1 MGLFKKRGAA
11 KEPVAFTFS
20 DGPVG
25 LSFVRH
31 TLRTKQVAAVLN
43 VVAGSQAQTQGVEP
57 GMFLVEVGGHSVQG
71 VDYNGCMAILEREVK
86 NRPLVLT
93 FGADL
98 VGAVELA
105 ESDAAEEAAQRLK
118 LERRLETLSGAHK
131 AALDAL
137 REELST
143 PSTPQVQGAALDVV
157 EQDAEIKTLRDA
169 YNVSQARLAEA
180 DAEMKARASE
190 GGASTEAMAERHAEA
205 LQGMRDQV
213 DAANAEG
220 DLLRAEIAEAK
231 LALQERVQASAEAEA
246 KAAKEQAESQRKLGE
261 LGAQAK
267 NLAQDLQVKE
277 AELAA
282 ALGSGVEKYTATQ
295 AHQAAL
301 ASARAE
307 MEQQR
312 VELAA
317 LKESSAK
324 HTAAETVAHERTLKE
339 VQEAHA
345 AALIETAEAADAQL
359 KAVADEKAAAA
370 KLSHATLTASRSEIQ
385 ELKESGTTERIALV
399 EQHAVALKDAQEELA
414 AAMKAAQEAANTE
427 AAAAAAELRDTKV
440 AYGAATAAAA
450 EENAQVAETLRQ
462 ELREMSE
469 ESSSALVTAAAQ
481 HEELLAA
488 AAAENIDKENAIRE
502 LKRLLAEVE
511 TKSNALSMDLHAQQQ
526 KVETLTEDLKVKE
539 AELHAAKGTD
549 AEKDAVLV
557 AKDEALASARVEA
570 EQLRAEFGTLTETTA
585 AAATELKQ
593 RHAEALKAAQA
604 ERMVALA
611 DAAQAAQG
619 ERDAQLQQLQE
630 LQEKHRAAVEKNATL
645 AEMHANTESLLAE
658 AETNTAEL
666 LQQLQEHTDPSQP
679 AVQQAVVEAEAVA
692 PSSGVDVVALMN
704 QVTAAANTNLEEVKA
719 SHEAAAAEAVAT
731 MEQHVARAAEQEATL
746 ATMAEA
752 RAADLETTRAELA
765 ALKET
770 HAAELEVSN
779 LAVGDIAKVVLDHET
794 SLATAAAKQ
803 QEQLATMAT
812 QTEEHEAALQNL
824 RQEADAAKA
833 AHAAELEAQKAASA
847 AAATKAEEQHVAHAQ
862 QLLLQ
867 EQAHAAA
874 AAEAEAIAEQLRQHL
889 NEANNKHTH
898 SERVLAESEERVK
911 TLTEDL
917 KVKEAELH
925 AATRTDAEK
934 DAVLVAKDEALASA
948 RVEAE
953 QLRTDIADLKE
964 STAHEIVMLKQQHA
978 ASIKAAQEAL
988 ADAERLASTQA
999 TAAGAELTAAKD
1011 DAMQTRQLLAEAE
1024 AKAKSLAQDLQARVL
1039 ELQTAETDLAAAVGS
1054 DADRGAAIKAKDQAL
1069 ADARA
1074 EVERLQSEATELRA
1088 RATTAETVLTEQH
1101 TKEMKATQDDH
1112 ATTKR
1117 LLSEAE
1123 AKCQKMAK
1131 DLQGNEAK
1139 LAAAAGSDAEK
1150 VAANTTREQALTS
1163 ATAEVE
1169 KLRGSLAEAR
1179 DQYALLERN
1188 LVEADGQA
1196 QTLGQELQARVVELM
1211 GKETELKEAMGALAE
1226 QDAARAAREE
1236 ILTRSRVEVEHL
1248 RSSLANAKRLALAQ
1262 AQSTSTELST
1272 AKEEIEMLKLR
1283 LKVLEETGKEAS
1295 KSLKK
1300 ALEAKEATL
1309 ETARR
1314 TQQAAAEAAAK
1325 QQTMEINEAVEHDMS
1340 LPSRG
1345 RKFSPRLDPI
1355 ATVQRLGGASRA
1367 QTSGATERPSSPQ
1380 FSSNASSRR
1389 RMARKRQHQQH
1400 QQQKEMQEA
1409 WASNG
1414 PAQISLSRGSRVS
1427 SHSPGRLAPA
1437 VSGKRVMALNHQTKP
1452 ILARAGL
1459 LRVSRMLVPSPERPA
1474 QPPRRRSAKKHYYDA
1489 HSAPD
1494 LHLTISLDDQKAAS
1508 AIGDLTT
1515 VRMI

>member
-1 MGLFKKRGAA
+1 MGFLKGRGAA

-31 TLRTKQVAAVLN
+31 TLRTKHVAAVLD

-57 GMFLVEVGGHSVQG
+57 GMVLVEVGGHSVQG

-118 LERRLETLSGAHK
+118 LERRLETLTGAHK

-213 DAANAEG
+213 HAANAEG

-267 NLAQDLQVKE
+267 NLA
-277 AELAA
+277 
-282 ALGSGVEKYTATQ
+282 T
-295 AHQAAL
+295 
-301 ASARAE
+301 
-307 MEQQR
+307 
-312 VELAA
+312 
-317 LKESSAK
+317 
-324 HTAAETVAHERTLKE
+324 RT
-339 VQEAHA
+339 
-345 AALIETAEAADAQL
+345 
-359 KAVADEKAAAA
+359 DE
-370 KLSHATLTASRSEIQ
+370 
-385 ELKESGTTERIALV
+385 
-399 EQHAVALKDAQEELA
+399 
-414 AAMKAAQEAANTE
+414 
-427 AAAAAAELRDTKV
+427 
-440 AYGAATAAAA
+440 
-450 EENAQVAETLRQ
+450 
-462 ELREMSE
+462 
-469 ESSSALVTAAAQ
+469 
-481 HEELLAA
+481 
-488 AAAENIDKENAIRE
+488 
-502 LKRLLAEVE
+502 
-511 TKSNALSMDLHAQQQ
+511 
-526 KVETLTEDLKVKE
+526 
-539 AELHAAKGTD
+539 
-549 AEKDAVLV
+549 EKDAVLV

-570 EQLRAEFGTLTETTA
+570 EQLRTEFGTLTETTA

-630 LQEKHRAAVEKNATL
+630 LQEKHRAFVEKCEVLVAKNATL

-658 AETNTAEL
+658 AETKSNAL
-666 LQQLQEHTDPSQP
+666 SIDLQ
-679 AVQQAVVEAEAVA
+679 
-692 PSSGVDVVALMN
+692 
-704 QVTAAANTNLEEVKA
+704 
-719 SHEAAAAEAVAT
+719 
-731 MEQHVARAAEQEATL
+731 
-746 ATMAEA
+746 
-752 RAADLETTRAELA
+752 
-765 ALKET
+765 
-770 HAAELEVSN
+770 
-779 LAVGDIAKVVLDHET
+779 
-794 SLATAAAKQ
+794 
-803 QEQLATMAT
+803 
-812 QTEEHEAALQNL
+812 
-824 RQEADAAKA
+824 
-833 AHAAELEAQKAASA
+833 
-847 AAATKAEEQHVAHAQ
+847 AQ
-862 QLLLQ
+862 QQ
-867 EQAHAAA
+867 KVE
-874 AAEAEAIAEQLRQHL
+874 
-889 NEANNKHTH
+889 
-898 SERVLAESEERVK
+898 

-917 KVKEAELH
+917 KIKEVELH
-925 AATRTDAEK
+925 AATGTDEEK

-964 STAHEIVMLKQQHA
+964 STAHEIVMLQQQHA

-988 ADAERLASTQA
+988 ADAERLASAQA

-1088 RATTAETVLTEQH
+1088 RATTAETVLTEQR

-1163 ATAEVE
+1163 ARAEVE

-1179 DQYALLERN
+1179 DQYELLERN

-1226 QDAARAAREE
+1226 QDAARAARED

-1262 AQSTSTELST
+1262 AQSTSTELNT

-1345 RKFSPRLDPI
+1345 RKLSPRLDPI

-1389 RMARKRQHQQH
+1389 RMARKRQHQQ
-1400 QQQKEMQEA
+1400 QKEMQEA

-1414 PAQISLSRGSRVS
+1414 PAQITLSGGSRVS
-1427 SHSPGRLAPA
+1427 SHSPRRLAPA

-1459 LRVSRMLVPSPERPA
+1459 LRVSRMLVPSPERPT
-1474 QPPRRRSAKKHYYDA
+1474 QPPRRRSAKKGQLRSH
-1489 HSAPD
+1489 
-1494 LHLTISLDDQKAAS
+1494 
-1508 AIGDLTT
+1508 
-1515 VRMI
+1515 